1 VCDAACFAPLA
12 LDSIHHWPLFTEEEE
27 MIATTDTKLG
37 GTKLPESQEI
47 ATKLSESQQLAAKL
61 PKLNMPLPG
70 PNAKRV
76 VELDTKYVSPSYTRD
91 YPLVAKRGQ
100 GAMIEDVDGN
110 VFLDFAAGIAVC
122 ATGHCHPEV
131 VAAIQKQAAELIHLS
146 GTDFYY
152 EGMPLLAEKLS
163 SISPGKESK
172 LVYFGNSG
180 AEAIE
185 AAIKLVKYHT
195 KRDKLIAFHGAF
207 HGRTMGALSLTASR
221 AIQRRGFGTLLSGVF
236 HMPYPDTYRGTYGV
250 RPECAAADCLSYLEN
265 ELFRRRVDPEEVAG
279 IFIEPI
285 QGEGGYIL
293 APAEFLQGLQK
304 ICGKYGIMLVADE
317 VQSGMGRTGKWW
329 AVDHAGVEPDIICT
343 AKGIASGM
351 PLSAVIAR
359 ESVMDWKPGAHA
371 STFGGNPVCIAAS
384 LATLHLL
391 ETKYM
396 ANAKR
401 VGEFIL
407 RRTADWTQ
415 KFKNVGEVRGRG
427 LMIGIELVKDQKTK
441 EKAQEMRNR
450 IIQAAYHKG
459 LLILGSG
466 DTTVRFCPPLLIDE
480 EQAEFAVKTLE
491 ECFREEEAK

>member
-1 VCDAACFAPLA
+1 MVVPGMFRQESVRVPNKNPF
-12 LDSIHHWPLFTEEEE
+12 SEEV
-27 MIATTDTKLG
+27 MQATDTKADS
-37 GTKLPESQEI
+37 KI
-47 ATKLSESQQLAAKL
+47 AAKSNGATAKL
-61 PKLNMPLPG
+61 PHLVTALPG
-70 PNAKRV
+70 PKAKQL
-76 VELDTKYVSPSYTRD
+76 VERDRAVVSPSYTRD
-91 YPLVAKRGQ
+91 YPLVAKTGR

-110 VFLDFAAGIAVC
+110 IFLDFAAGIAVV

-131 VAAIQKQAAELIHLS
+131 VAAIQRQAAELIHMS

-152 EGMPLLAEKLS
+152 PNLVELAEKLS
-163 SISPGKESK
+163 SIAPGKEPK
-172 LVYFGNSG
+172 RVYFGNSG

-195 KRDKLIAFHGAF
+195 KRDMLIAFHGAF

-221 AIQRRGFGTLLSGVF
+221 SIQRKGFGTLLSGVF
-236 HMPYPDTYRGTYGV
+236 HMPFPDTYRGTYGI
-250 RPECAAADCLSYLEN
+250 RPEFASADCLSYLEN

-293 APAEFLQGLQK
+293 APSEFLQGLQK
-304 ICGKYGIMLVADE
+304 ICRKYGIMLVADE
-317 VQSGMGRTGKWW
+317 MESGMGG
-329 AVDHAGVEPDIICT
+329 T

-391 ETKYM
+391 ESKYM
-396 ANAKR
+396 ENARR
-401 VGEFIL
+401 VGEFIMK
-407 RRTADWTQ
+407 RTANWTQ
-415 KFKNVGEVRGRG
+415 KFKDVGEVRGRG

-441 EKAQEMRNR
+441 EKAPEMRNR
-450 IIQAAYHKG
+450 VIQAAYHKG

-466 DTTVRFCPPLLIDE
+466 DTTVRFCPPLVIDE
-480 EQAEFAVKTLE
+480 VQAEFAVKTLE
-491 ECFREEEAK
+491 ECFREEEIK